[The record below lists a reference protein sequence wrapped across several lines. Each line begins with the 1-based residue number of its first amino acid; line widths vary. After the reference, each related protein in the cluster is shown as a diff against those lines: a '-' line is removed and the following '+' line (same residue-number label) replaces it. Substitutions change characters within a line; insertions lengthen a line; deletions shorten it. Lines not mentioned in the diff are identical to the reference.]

1 MVSQTNV
8 AATVTVPEPYS
19 FLFGHISLMKLLKQG
34 LPSDAH
40 DTYVVRKL
48 SLEWQDYF
56 PNATKAPPLA
66 YLDLWPFLSQP
77 LIVVFSPQACSQ
89 LTQETPQPRHS
100 LFRWSLTPLTG
111 GNDLTSVDMATHRVW
126 RSRLNPGFSLKNL
139 ILQMD
144 VLLEEVAVFA
154 EKLRNNA
161 GDNGTWGDVFTLYDN
176 AVSLTFDIIFRS
188 ALNFRANEQTQG
200 PGPLFKSIRR
210 LTTYVKKP
218 NLITKLERC
227 LPAYRHDVSHHGKVV
242 NDILKPE
249 IQARLDGAAQTSRR
263 KTVVDLALQH
273 IPAESDHKTG
283 LRQRSEYID
292 VVLSQLKVFILAGH
306 HTTAQAMQNPGVLR
320 QIQTEHD
327 QVLGSDPGQAT
338 EVLSKQPHTLN
349 DLRYTTAVIKESLRV
364 HALGQTHREGS
375 TGFNFSIEEV
385 IYPTYDT
392 IIQTVPAATQS
403 HPDLWPRVKE
413 FLPERFLVTD
423 GHPLYPLKNA
433 WRTFEL
439 GSTRCIGEELA
450 MMEIKLVLVFTLR
463 ELEFEFPSAGWDEP
477 E

>member
-8 AATVTVPEPYS
+8 AATVVRYSIGIFLVFLTHFLYRGLSIRLRFYKLRARGLTVPEPYS
-19 FLFGHISLMKLLKQG
+19 FLFGHISLMKLLKHG

-40 DTYVVRKL
+40 DTYVVQKL

-139 ILQMD
+139 ISQMD

-161 GDNGTWGDVFTLYDN
+161 GDNGTWGDVFTLYDD

-188 ALNFRANEQTQG
+188 ALCWV
-200 PGPLFKSIRR
+200 L
-210 LTTYVKKP
+210 Y
-218 NLITKLERC
+218 
-227 LPAYRHDVSHHGKVV
+227 
-242 NDILKPE
+242 E
-249 IQARLDGAAQTSRR
+249 I
-263 KTVVDLALQH
+263 
-273 IPAESDHKTG
+273 HK
-283 LRQRSEYID
+283 
-292 VVLSQLKVFILAGH
+292 
-306 HTTAQAMQNPGVLR
+306 NPGILG
-320 QIQTEHD
+320 QIHTEHD

-375 TGFNFSIEEV
+375 TGFNFSIEEI

-413 FLPERFLVTD
+413 FLPERFLVAD
-423 GHPLYPLKNA
+423 GHPLYPPKNA

-477 E
+477 EKSEDFLDAVDGNRIYRVGNGLGYVKDNLPTRIRLK